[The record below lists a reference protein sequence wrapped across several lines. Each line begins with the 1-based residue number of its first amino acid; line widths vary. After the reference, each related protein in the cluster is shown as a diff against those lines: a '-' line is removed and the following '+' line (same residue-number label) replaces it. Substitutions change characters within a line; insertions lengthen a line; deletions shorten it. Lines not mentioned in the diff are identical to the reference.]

1 MSIWKLG
8 NRYILRILDKP
19 DEITAVEDLQRVV
32 WPGDETEVIP
42 AHLMLAAV
50 HNGGLLIGAYENS
63 ASEGAETLS
72 SFSPPGTT
80 SLPENA
86 RMVGFTFGFPGL
98 YHTPQGPR
106 PKHCSHMLAVHPDF
120 RDQGLGFVLKRAQW
134 QMVRH
139 QGLDRITWT
148 YDPLLSRNAHLNITR
163 LGAVCSTYLPD
174 AYGQMRDGL
183 NVGLSSD
190 RFQVDWWI
198 NSERVNLRLS
208 LKPRRPLE
216 LVHYLEADIPLVNPS
231 QLNKA
236 GLPSP
241 SGPFE
246 IDPQAVM
253 AMVEIPADF
262 LALKAADPSL
272 AGEWRLHTRSIFM
285 DLFQRGFLATD
296 FVYLPGANARSFY
309 ILSFGEATL

>member
-42 AHLMLAAV
+42 AHLLLAAV

-63 ASEGAETLS
+63 VSEGAETLS
-72 SFSPPGTT
+72 SFSPPDTAGM
-80 SLPENA
+80 PENA

-98 YHTPQGPR
+98 YHTPDGPR

-198 NSERVNLRLS
+198 NSERVFQRLS
-208 LKPRRPLE
+208 KKPRRPLE
-216 LVHYLEADIPLVNPS
+216 LVHYLEAEIPLVNPS
-231 QLNKA
+231 QLNQA
-236 GLPSP
+236 GLAAPAEQYELP
-241 SGPFE
+241 A
-246 IDPQAVM
+246 QAVM

-262 LALKAADPSL
+262 LGLKAANPSL
-272 AGEWRLHTRSIFM
+272 AAGWRMHTRSIFM
-285 DLFQRGFLATD
+285 DLFQRGYLVTD
-296 FVYLPGANARSFY
+296 FVHLPGVYARSFY